1 VFLAGG
7 NPKIEPSNI
16 VLRGNLFEPSEIL
29 KVLYKVKMFFLLEND
44 TRSNLNFH
52 FATFASSVPNKNAA
66 KTHDFATFGKS
77 KKLRDFEF

>member
-1 VFLAGG
+1 MFLAGG

-29 KVLYKVKMFFLLEND
+29 KVLYKVRFFFLLEND